1 LEVLEMKKKLVPIL
15 FIVALLVACGGGGDS
30 GRSASIE
37 KLVKNSIPKEE
48 ATTIVDDAI
57 KSTMETESKSKKEA
71 QKSVLENVDKLVDA
85 YYAKTISDQDD
96 GDTAELKDAT
106 YYKDLPDIQFTTI
119 EETPRAAIIKLQIG
133 YKTGNADA
141 EKELQ
146 DKSYDVAEYLR
157 NYLSSKVAADLSVEN
172 KGALKVEIMGKLNEY
187 LTSKGVIDIKFE
199 KLRVIQF

>member
-1 LEVLEMKKKLVPIL
+1 MEVFEMKKKLVPIL
-15 FIVALLVACGGGGDS
+15 FIVALLVGCGGGDS

-57 KSTMETESKSKKEA
+57 KSAMETESKSKKEA
-71 QKSVLENVDKLVDA
+71 QQSVLENVDKLVDA
-85 YYAKTISDQDD
+85 YYAKTISDQDE

-106 YYKDLPDIQFTTI
+106 YYKDLPDIQLTTI
-119 EETPRAAIIKLQIG
+119 EETPRAAIIKIQIG

-146 DKSYDVAEYLR
+146 DKSYDIAEYLR
-157 NYLSSKVAADLSVEN
+157 NYLSNKVAADLSIEK